1 MFFQNQ
7 PKHSINQTIIQLVIP
22 MSTFQHGSATIFC
35 LVIMLFNI
43 NTNYL
48 LFQSFSEPYWL
59 NNNRVRK
66 FINLMFFASTL
77 AHLTVEISSY
87 IILFC
92 YISQHDNK
100 IAKNVL
106 KPSVIKSRNRANAVN
121 LTGLVLGWLMEV
133 WYIFLVGVLSFIL
146 DQNAFWEVSAL
157 LKYYEFYLIPLVQVH
172 TSPALKKFRINSENF
187 WIISNE
193 LWQLV

>member
-1 MFFQNQ
+1 
-7 PKHSINQTIIQLVIP
+7 
-22 MSTFQHGSATIFC
+22 
-35 LVIMLFNI
+35 
-43 NTNYL
+43 
-48 LFQSFSEPYWL
+48 
-59 NNNRVRK
+59 
-66 FINLMFFASTL
+66 MFFASTL

-92 YISQHDNK
+92 YISQHDNN

-133 WYIFLVGVLSFIL
+133 WYIFLVGVLSFIM
-146 DQNAFWEVSAL
+146 DQNAFREVSAL
-157 LKYYEFYLIPLVQVH
+157 LKYYEFYLILLVQIH

-187 WIISNE
+187 
-193 LWQLV
+193 